1 MIIGLGI
8 SLTPQVTLSCV
19 IFKIKGLAIFKLI
32 YVLTK
37 SSSHHCESNMYVN
50 FNWNHASR
58 EMFPRGSVNKV
69 IEVNEQVVVAVL
81 VFAPIKLFIFPG

>member
-1 MIIGLGI
+1 
-8 SLTPQVTLSCV
+8 
-19 IFKIKGLAIFKLI
+19 
-32 YVLTK
+32 
-37 SSSHHCESNMYVN
+37 MYVN
-50 FNWNHASR
+50 FHWSHASR